1 VALAAAGLL
10 VAAVVLAI
18 VGVTGILPFTGS
30 VADVVVLGN
39 VVPWWVPMLVVGVVA
54 TALAYGAGIT
64 GSAMLGSR
72 LASFVGLLEVAA
84 AGAWAWLLLGEE
96 LTALQMVGG
105 LLIVAG
111 IVAVRFDAR
120 ADALPV
126 ALPVGVEPGTEEAAG
141 AGAEPSPSPAPTP
154 SPAPSPGADPDPAL
168 RGR

>member
-1 VALAAAGLL
+1 VLGL
-10 VAAVVLAI
+10 
-18 VGVTGILPFTGS
+18 VGITGILPFTGS
-30 VADVVVLGN
+30 VADVTVLGN

-96 LTALQMVGG
+96 LTALQLVGG
-105 LLIVAG
+105 VLIVAG

-120 ADALPV
+120 ADALPS
-126 ALPVGVEPGTEEAAG
+126 AAEVGTG
-141 AGAEPSPSPAPTP
+141 AGSA
-154 SPAPSPGADPDPAL
+154 DPAL

>member
-1 VALAAAGLL
+1 
-10 VAAVVLAI
+10 
-18 VGVTGILPFTGS
+18 
-30 VADVVVLGN
+30 VLGN

-96 LTALQMVGG
+96 LTALQLVGG
-105 LLIVAG
+105 VLIVAG

-120 ADALPV
+120 ADALPSGP
-126 ALPVGVEPGTEEAAG
+126 AAATEGQPSAPGQ
-141 AGAEPSPSPAPTP
+141 
-154 SPAPSPGADPDPAL
+154 DPAL